1 VQADPFKPK
10 LKPPGTKRLK
20 LKRDIMRSTSAF
32 IFNLRRYNVE
42 LYYKRNIF
50 AAKVQSTFHK
60 VRVHSFNRYAR

>member
-1 VQADPFKPK
+1 
-10 LKPPGTKRLK
+10 LK